1 MATKKQTK
9 KSQVKKIL
17 KRELVSNRKYK
28 TTYKDIKKYFKMI
41 NKAVFD
47 DKLSPFNDILI
58 KKIYKDETKKYFK
71 IINEAVFDNLL
82 SPFNEIKIKKIYK
95 DYTKKFCYGQVTV
108 WEWKRKGT
116 RQYWLEMLPTYRN
129 KKDFVDTLGHEMVH
143 LYQMANKGDTGN
155 HNKLFYSFRPKLNA
169 IGLDL

>member
-17 KRELVSNRKYK
+17 KKELVSNRKYK

-47 DKLSPFNDILI
+47 DKLSPFNDVLI
-58 KKIYKDETKKYFK
+58 KKIYKDESKKY
-71 IINEAVFDNLL
+71 
-82 SPFNEIKIKKIYK
+82 
-95 DYTKKFCYGQVTV
+95 CYGQVIA
-108 WEWKRKGT
+108 WEYRRKGT
-116 RQYWLEMLPTYRN
+116 RVYHLEMQPSYRN

-143 LYQMANKGDTGN
+143 LYQMANVGDTGN